1 MGCFNSK
8 ADLYLV
14 QTFDRDDNLAS
25 SGSSTYSPAG
35 THPRRN
41 SDAITPTNLYPTTRH
56 ALLDVDGSGRSRSS
70 SVGDASMLSG
80 VTARPE
86 TPYNG
91 IDTLSVEEALKP
103 DPGTEN
109 DFKVDGINPFGFTP
123 GQLNK
128 FLNPKSLA
136 AYKAVGGVR
145 GLEKGLRTDL
155 EAGLSIDEGLLDGAV
170 SFDEAIRHKKNNSLP
185 NVEQGQGSE
194 EAADGAVV
202 TRSTTA
208 GSANFVDRKRI
219 FKDNVLP
226 LKHAKTIWML
236 MWEQYQDKIL
246 LLLSAAAIISLALG
260 LYETFGVDHPPG
272 SPPSVDWIEG
282 VAIVVA
288 IIIVVLVGSLNDW
301 QKERQFVKL
310 NAKVRFHP

>member
-1 MGCFNSK
+1 MF
-8 ADLYLV
+8 
-14 QTFDRDDNLAS
+14 
-25 SGSSTYSPAG
+25 
-35 THPRRN
+35 
-41 SDAITPTNLYPTTRH
+41 
-56 ALLDVDGSGRSRSS
+56 
-70 SVGDASMLSG
+70 SG

-91 IDTLSVEEALKP
+91 IDTVSVEEALKP
-103 DPGTEN
+103 DPGTEA
-109 DFKVDGINPFGFTP
+109 DFTVDGANPFAFTA

-155 EAGLSIDEGLLDGAV
+155 EAGLSIDESVLDGLV
-170 SFDEAIRHKKNNSLP
+170 SFDEAIRHKKNDSLSS
-185 NVEQGQGSE
+185 VGQSQGS
-194 EAADGAVV
+194 G
-202 TRSTTA
+202 TTA
-208 GSANFVDRKRI
+208 AEITRIATAGAEAVFADRKRI
-219 FKDNVLP
+219 FKDNILP
-226 LKHAKTIWML
+226 TKYAKSIWIL

-246 LLLSAAAIISLALG
+246 LLLTAAAAISLG
-260 LYETFGVDHPPG
+260 LGIYESVTASHAPG
-272 SPPSVDWIEG
+272 APPSVDWIEG

-310 NAKVRFHP
+310 NAKVS

>member
-1 MGCFNSK
+1 
-8 ADLYLV
+8 
-14 QTFDRDDNLAS
+14 
-25 SGSSTYSPAG
+25 
-35 THPRRN
+35 
-41 SDAITPTNLYPTTRH
+41 
-56 ALLDVDGSGRSRSS
+56 
-70 SVGDASMLSG
+70 MLSG

-91 IDTLSVEEALKP
+91 IDTISVEEALKP
-103 DPGTEN
+103 DPGTEA
-109 DFKVDGINPFGFTP
+109 DFKVDGVNPFAFTP

-155 EAGLSIDEGLLDGAV
+155 EAGLSIDEGLLDGQV
-170 SFDEAIRHKKNNSLP
+170 SFDEAIRHKKNDSLSSVGQ
-185 NVEQGQGSE
+185 NQGGGTA
-194 EAADGAVV
+194 AADGAVIA
-202 TRSTTA
+202 RSTTA
-208 GSANFVDRKRI
+208 GGAGFVDRKRI

-226 LKHAKTIWML
+226 MKHAKTIWML

-246 LLLSAAAIISLALG
+246 LLLTAAAVISLALG
-260 LYETFGVDHPPG
+260 LYETFGVDHPAG
-272 SPPSVDWIEG
+272 SPPSVDWVEG

-301 QKERQFVKL
+301 QKERQFVRL
-310 NAKVRFHP
+310 NAKVSFIFHRLLLNAYH

>member
-1 MGCFNSK
+1 MF
-8 ADLYLV
+8 
-14 QTFDRDDNLAS
+14 
-25 SGSSTYSPAG
+25 
-35 THPRRN
+35 
-41 SDAITPTNLYPTTRH
+41 
-56 ALLDVDGSGRSRSS
+56 
-70 SVGDASMLSG
+70 SG

-91 IDTLSVEEALKP
+91 IDTVSVEEALKP
-103 DPGTEN
+103 DPGTEV
-109 DFKVDGINPFGFTP
+109 DFTVDGANPFAFTA

-155 EAGLSIDEGLLDGAV
+155 EAGLSIDESVLDGLV
-170 SFDEAIRHKKNNSLP
+170 SFDEAIRHKKNDSFSS
-185 NVEQGQGSE
+185 VGQSQGS
-194 EAADGAVV
+194 G
-202 TRSTTA
+202 TTA
-208 GSANFVDRKRI
+208 AEITRIATAGAEAVFADRKRI
-219 FKDNVLP
+219 FKDNILP
-226 LKHAKTIWML
+226 TKYAKSIWIL

-246 LLLSAAAIISLALG
+246 LLLTAAAAISLG
-260 LYETFGVDHPPG
+260 LGIYESVTASHAPG
-272 SPPSVDWIEG
+272 APPSVDWIEG

-310 NAKVRFHP
+310 NAKVS

>member
-1 MGCFNSK
+1 MF
-8 ADLYLV
+8 
-14 QTFDRDDNLAS
+14 
-25 SGSSTYSPAG
+25 
-35 THPRRN
+35 
-41 SDAITPTNLYPTTRH
+41 
-56 ALLDVDGSGRSRSS
+56 
-70 SVGDASMLSG
+70 SG

-91 IDTLSVEEALKP
+91 IDTVSVEEALKP
-103 DPGTEN
+103 DPGTEA
-109 DFKVDGINPFGFTP
+109 DFTVDGVNPFAFTA

-155 EAGLSIDEGLLDGAV
+155 EAGLSIDEGVLDGAV
-170 SFDEAIRHKKNNSLP
+170 SFDEAIRHKKNDSLSSA
-185 NVEQGQGSE
+185 NQSQGSGTTA
-194 EAADGAVV
+194 AADGAVV
-202 TRSTTA
+202 MAADA
-208 GSANFVDRKRI
+208 GAVFMDRKRV

-226 LKHAKTIWML
+226 MKYAKSIWTL

-246 LLLSAAAIISLALG
+246 LLLTGAAVISLGLG
-260 LYETFGVDHPPG
+260 IYESVTADHGPD

-301 QKERQFVKL
+301 QKERQFVRL
-310 NAKVRFHP
+310 NAKVSLALPYF

>member
-1 MGCFNSK
+1 M
-8 ADLYLV
+8 
-14 QTFDRDDNLAS
+14 
-25 SGSSTYSPAG
+25 
-35 THPRRN
+35 
-41 SDAITPTNLYPTTRH
+41 
-56 ALLDVDGSGRSRSS
+56 DGSRSRSS
-70 SVGDASMLSG
+70 SVGDASMFSG

-91 IDTLSVEEALKP
+91 IDTVSVEEALKP
-103 DPGTEN
+103 DPGTEA
-109 DFKVDGINPFGFTP
+109 DFTVDGANPFAFTS

-155 EAGLSIDEGLLDGAV
+155 EAGLSIDESLLDGLV
-170 SFDEAIRHKKNNSLP
+170 SFDEAIRHKKNDSLSS
-185 NVEQGQGSE
+185 VGQSQGS
-194 EAADGAVV
+194 G
-202 TRSTTA
+202 TTA
-208 GSANFVDRKRI
+208 TGGTEITRIATAGAGVVFVDRKRI
-219 FKDNVLP
+219 FKDNILP
-226 LKHAKTIWML
+226 VKYAKSIWTL

-246 LLLSAAAIISLALG
+246 LLLTAAAAISLALG
-260 LYETFGVDHPPG
+260 IYESVTASHEPG
-272 SPPSVDWIEG
+272 APPSVDWIEG

-310 NAKVRFHP
+310 NAKVS

>member
-1 MGCFNSK
+1 M
-8 ADLYLV
+8 
-14 QTFDRDDNLAS
+14 
-25 SGSSTYSPAG
+25 
-35 THPRRN
+35 
-41 SDAITPTNLYPTTRH
+41 
-56 ALLDVDGSGRSRSS
+56 DVDGSRSRSS

-91 IDTLSVEEALKP
+91 IDTVSVEEALKP
-103 DPGTEN
+103 DPGTEA
-109 DFKVDGINPFGFTP
+109 DFNISGINPFAFTA

-136 AYKAVGGVR
+136 AYVAVGGVR

-155 EAGLSIDEGLLDGAV
+155 EAGLSIDEGVLDGGV
-170 SFDEAIRHKKNNSLP
+170 SFDEAIRHKKNDSLSSVGQ
-185 NVEQGQGSE
+185 NQGSGAT
-194 EAADGAVV
+194 AAAGGTEV
-202 TRSTTA
+202 TRIATVSA
-208 GSANFVDRKRI
+208 GAAFADRKRI

-226 LKHAKTIWML
+226 AKYAKSIWVL

-246 LLLSAAAIISLALG
+246 LLLTGAAVISLSLG
-260 LYETFGVDHPPG
+260 IYQSLTAKHAPNEPP
-272 SPPSVDWIEG
+272 PVDWVEG

-288 IIIVVLVGSLNDW
+288 IIIVVLAGSLNDW

-310 NAKVRFHP
+310 NAKVSRCIRCYIYVCIGLIIIFFLSTERGPCCQGYSLWQVDPNLCS